1 MLGRLLA
8 IMIKEFLEISRD
20 KAARF
25 ILVVPP
31 ILQMPIF
38 GYAASFEVYHVST
51 AVLDLD
57 HSQESRDLIA
67 RFTASNRFDIVKVA
81 TSPHEINKTIDASAA
96 AVALVIDAGFAELL
110 RKGQAAPLQVIVDGS
125 NSNTALIALGYINT
139 IATGFAQ
146 DYATDLAERVQGVS
160 GARQVQVTLEQ
171 RPWYNPDL
179 NGRWF
184 FVPGVIG
191 TLTLILI
198 VNLTA
203 FAIVREREVGTLEQI
218 MVSPIRPA
226 EFILGKTVPFFLIG
240 LGEVALVV
248 SVGLVWFR
256 IPFVGSPFV
265 VARHHGVSALH
276 ADDGSSDFNDVLHPA
291 ASILQQFLHPQSGF
305 HLVRLR
311 LSDLEHAARLAVV
324 HLRQSAALLPDRHS
338 RRLTQGR
345 RLERALAGICRYD
358 HSRDRPAY
366 AKHPALPQ
374 DAGIAI
380 GRRCQTPAAPQRR
393 TLSLSRG
400 YCDVRRRRAPSL
412 TWAITVWAT
421 SWLLSAAAS

>member
-1 MLGRLLA
+1 MLARLLA
-8 IMIKEFLEISRD
+8 IMVKEFLEISRD

-31 ILQMPIF
+31 ILQMLIF

-81 TSPHEINKTIDASAA
+81 NSQHAINETIDGSAA
-96 AVALVIDAGFAELL
+96 AIALVIHAGFAELL
-110 RKGQAAPLQVIVDGS
+110 RKGQAAPLQVIVDGT
-125 NSNTALIALGYINT
+125 NSNTALIALGYVNT
-139 IATGFAQ
+139 IASGFAQ

-160 GARQVQVTLEQ
+160 GARQLRVTLEQ
-171 RPWYNPDL
+171 RPWFNPDL

-203 FAIVREREVGTLEQI
+203 FAIVREREVGTLEQM

-226 EFILGKTVPFFLIG
+226 EFILGKTVPFFLVG

-256 IPFVGSPFV
+256 IPFSGSPLVLLLGTMLFLLCTL
-265 VARHHGVSALH
+265 AMGLLISTICSTQQQAF
-276 ADDGSSDFNDVLHPA
+276 SSNFF
-291 ASILQQFLHPQSGF
+291 ILSPVFILSGF
-305 HLVRLR
+305 AFPISSMPLVLQWFTYVNPLR
-311 LSDLEHAARLAVV
+311 YYLVVIRGVLLKGVGLSVLWPEFAAMAFLASGLLALSVLRFRKTLE
-324 HLRQSAALLPDRHS
+324 
-338 RRLTQGR
+338 
-345 RLERALAGICRYD
+345 
-358 HSRDRPAY
+358 
-366 AKHPALPQ
+366 
-374 DAGIAI
+374 
-380 GRRCQTPAAPQRR
+380 
-393 TLSLSRG
+393 
-400 YCDVRRRRAPSL
+400 
-412 TWAITVWAT
+412 
-421 SWLLSAAAS
+421 

>member
-1 MLGRLLA
+1 MFARLLA

-31 ILQMPIF
+31 IVQMLIF

-51 AVLDLD
+51 TVLDLD
-57 HSQESRDLIA
+57 HSQESRELIA
-67 RFTASNRFDIVKVA
+67 RFTASNRFDVVKVA
-81 TSPHEINKTIDASAA
+81 KSQHEINETIDGSAA
-96 AVALVIDAGFAELL
+96 AVALVIHAGFAELL
-110 RKGQAAPLQVIVDGS
+110 RKGQAAPLQAIVDGT
-125 NSNTALIALGYINT
+125 NSNTALIALGYINI

-146 DYATDLAERVQGVS
+146 DYAIDLAQRVLGVR

-171 RPWYNPDL
+171 RPWYNPEL

-226 EFILGKTVPFFLIG
+226 EFILGKTVPFFLVG

-248 SVGLVWFR
+248 SVGLLWFR
-256 IPFVGSPFV
+256 IPFVGDPFVLLLGTTLFLLCTLAIGLLISTICSTQQQAFSSNFFILSPFFILSGFAFPISSMPLLLQWLTYINPLRYYLV
-265 VARHHGVSALH
+265 VIRGVLLKGVGVSVLWPEFVAMALL
-276 ADDGSSDFNDVLHPA
+276 ANGLFAL
-291 ASILQQFLHPQSGF
+291 SILRF
-305 HLVRLR
+305 R
-311 LSDLEHAARLAVV
+311 
-324 HLRQSAALLPDRHS
+324 
-338 RRLTQGR
+338 
-345 RLERALAGICRYD
+345 
-358 HSRDRPAY
+358 
-366 AKHPALPQ
+366 K
-374 DAGIAI
+374 
-380 GRRCQTPAAPQRR
+380 
-393 TLSLSRG
+393 TL
-400 YCDVRRRRAPSL
+400 D
-412 TWAITVWAT
+412 
-421 SWLLSAAAS
+421 